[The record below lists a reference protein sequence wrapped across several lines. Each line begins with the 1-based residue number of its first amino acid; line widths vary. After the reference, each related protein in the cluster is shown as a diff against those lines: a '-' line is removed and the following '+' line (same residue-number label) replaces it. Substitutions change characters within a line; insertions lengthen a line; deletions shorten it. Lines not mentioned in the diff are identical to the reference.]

1 MRQRQASDTPDH
13 YADLHG
19 RFGWQVPRR
28 FNMAAVCSR
37 RWAADPATAQQTA
50 VIATAPGQPDRHHSY
65 AELQQQA
72 NRLSSALAAL
82 GVRRGDRVAIVM
94 PQRFETAVAYMAVL
108 QMGAVGMPL
117 SQLFGPEALEFRLQD
132 SEARGRLA
140 DTKYRHVKAWVG
152 VAYVFDKVAICS
164 TASIVKT
171 EVGNLHHQPSPQTLV
186 GQLLPAPAP
195 GLRWHQL

>member
-65 AELQQQA
+65 AELPRQA
-72 NRLSSALAAL
+72 TRALTL
-82 GVRRGDRVAIVM
+82 GVRAAVEDAEGRVFMVRHTYINGWFMPGGGIEHGAGQGTEGAAIADRSG
-94 PQRFETAVAYMAVL
+94 QAVILYPGHGGL
-108 QMGAVGMPL
+108 DQG
-117 SQLFGPEALEFRLQD
+117 QF
-132 SEARGRLA
+132 
-140 DTKYRHVKAWVG
+140 DT
-152 VAYVFDKVAICS
+152 
-164 TASIVKT
+164 
-171 EVGNLHHQPSPQTLV
+171 Q
-186 GQLLPAPAP
+186 
-195 GLRWHQL
+195 